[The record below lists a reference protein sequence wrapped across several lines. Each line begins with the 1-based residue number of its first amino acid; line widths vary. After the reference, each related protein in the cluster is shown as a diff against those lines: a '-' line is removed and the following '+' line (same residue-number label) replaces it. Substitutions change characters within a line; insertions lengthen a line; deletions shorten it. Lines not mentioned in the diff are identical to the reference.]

1 MTMTAS
7 KKAASKPSAK
17 PAKPT
22 STKSTRS
29 TSKAD
34 RTYDAIVVGGGH
46 NGLVNGA
53 YLAKSGL
60 KTLII
65 ERRHLV
71 GGAAITEELRPGFW
85 FTTFSYAL
93 SLLRPDIIQDLELT
107 KHGFMPLL
115 MSTTFAPD
123 GEGDYLLFTQDHAQN
138 QKEIARHSKHDADAY
153 DQYSHDM
160 EMVCQAIKPL
170 LDMVP
175 PDIFSDDPEELIAL
189 ASLGSRFKK
198 LDKRVLHNAV
208 RLLTGSAADFLDDYF
223 ESDLLKGY
231 LASSSIIGTKV
242 GPRSQ
247 GSGLVLLYHSIGEHD
262 GEFGSWA
269 FHKKGNGGFTQVLK
283 RAAESFGAEII
294 LESPVDSVITKDG
307 KATGVALADGTEY
320 YADTVVSALD
330 PRRTFLELV
339 NPRELPDDLVENI
352 QRFRF
357 QGTSSKVNFALDGL
371 PKYPALGDRG
381 DQFRG
386 FTNIGPSM
394 DYLERA
400 FDDAKYGWYSQN
412 PYIDM
417 AIQSTI
423 DADMAPPGKHV
434 MSCFIQYTPYH
445 LRESDWDTEKENLG
459 RHGPANAGEV
469 LPGLRRSRDPARGGH
484 AAPHRADG
492 RAQRG
497 QHLRRRVLRPAD
509 VLLPPGA
516 GLVAV
521 PDPDRRLLPVRL
533 GHASGRLRHGR
544 AGQARRRPDP
554 QGPGQ
559 GKGPRLGPGARR
571 ARPCHHRGSSGSSSS
586 TTSLRT
592 WLLEQ
597 LSDEDLAF
605 ALPGN
610 PPLGDLLRRDRRY
623 RAGLHRRVPDA
634 PARRGSRPTG
644 IRDSGAA
651 SPGCRPGTPSWT
663 PTCWRRSR
671 PSPTTSSRLG
681 SWSAATASRCRSAG
695 TSTRTARRCSSSAAT
710 PTCTC
715 GRWASTA
722 ASTGRTGSARAGAP
736 SVPASHPGT
745 WKTAGSPQGDPPS

>member
-1 MTMTAS
+1 M
-7 KKAASKPSAK
+7 
-17 PAKPT
+17 T
-22 STKSTRS
+22 STIPAPKSTKTPKTPRLAKS
-29 TSKAD
+29 NGSGRASSKAD
-34 RTYDAIVVGGGH
+34 RTYDAIVIGGGH

-53 YLAKSGL
+53 YLARSGL
-60 KTLII
+60 KTLIL

-123 GEGDYLLFTQDHAQN
+123 GQGDYLWLGQDHGQN
-138 QKEIARHSKHDADAY
+138 QQEIARHSQHDADAY
-153 DQYSHDM
+153 DQYSHDI

-175 PDIFSDDPEELIAL
+175 PDIFSNDPEELIAL
-189 ASLGSRFKK
+189 AGIGSRFRKM
-198 LDKRVLHNAV
+198 DKRVLHNAV

-223 ESDLLKGY
+223 ESELLKGY

-269 FHKKGNGGFTQVLK
+269 FHKGGNGGFTQVLA
-283 RAAESFGAEII
+283 RAARSFGAEIQ
-294 LESPVDSVITKDG
+294 LESPVEAVITKDG
-307 KATGVALADGTEY
+307 RTTGVALKDGTEF

-371 PKYPALGDRG
+371 PRYGDLDG
-381 DQFRG
+381 SQFRG

-400 FDDAKYGWYSQN
+400 FDDAKYGWYSEH

-434 MSCFIQYTPYH
+434 LSCFIQYTPYK

-459 RHGPANAGEV
+459 DTVQRTLESFFPGFGDLVLQREVVTPLHIERTVGLSEGNIFAGEFFAPQMFFFRPA
-469 LPGLRRSRDPARGGH
+469 PGWSQYRTPIDGYYQCGSGTHPGGCVMGAPGKLAAGQILKDRAKTGAKAGAAARG
-484 AAPHRADG
+484 
-492 RAQRG
+492 
-497 QHLRRRVLRPAD
+497 
-509 VLLPPGA
+509 
-516 GLVAV
+516 
-521 PDPDRRLLPVRL
+521 
-533 GHASGRLRHGR
+533 
-544 AGQARRRPDP
+544 
-554 QGPGQ
+554 
-559 GKGPRLGPGARR
+559 
-571 ARPCHHRGSSGSSSS
+571 
-586 TTSLRT
+586 
-592 WLLEQ
+592 
-597 LSDEDLAF
+597 
-605 ALPGN
+605 
-610 PPLGDLLRRDRRY
+610 
-623 RAGLHRRVPDA
+623 
-634 PARRGSRPTG
+634 
-644 IRDSGAA
+644 
-651 SPGCRPGTPSWT
+651 
-663 PTCWRRSR
+663 
-671 PSPTTSSRLG
+671 
-681 SWSAATASRCRSAG
+681 
-695 TSTRTARRCSSSAAT
+695 
-710 PTCTC
+710 
-715 GRWASTA
+715 
-722 ASTGRTGSARAGAP
+722 
-736 SVPASHPGT
+736 
-745 WKTAGSPQGDPPS
+745 